1 MLNRFGIY
9 FKLLINL
16 KIMKTLL
23 RSFSPTFKLF
33 GFFPG
38 ILFNAIIGLPFYI
51 HDYIKF
57 KRQMGNDSKF
67 IFGKN
72 FPILSER
79 FSECGT
85 MSGHYFHQD
94 LLVAKKIFYN
104 NPKLHV
110 DIGSRTDGFVA
121 HLAVFRKVEVFDI
134 RDQRS
139 NVENIVFKKAD
150 LMQLPENLIDYCD
163 SISAL
168 HSIEHFGLGRYG
180 DVIDYNG
187 YLKAIENIYSMLKR
201 NGKFYFS
208 VPIGS
213 QRIEF
218 NAHRVF
224 SLKYLM
230 DLFKNNFYINSFSY
244 VDDRGD
250 LYKNIEL
257 SENDIVENLKCNFG
271 CGIFEMTK
279 I

>member
-1 MLNRFGIY
+1 
-9 FKLLINL
+9 
-16 KIMKTLL
+16 MKTFLI
-23 RSFSPTFKLF
+23 SFSPTFKLF

-38 ILFNAIIGLPFYI
+38 ILFHAIIGLPFYF

-57 KRQMGNDSKF
+57 KKQMGNDSKF

-72 FPILSER
+72 FPILIER
-79 FSECGT
+79 FFECGT

-94 LLVAKKIFYN
+94 LLVAKKIFNN
-104 NPKLHV
+104 NPELHV

-121 HLAVFRKVEVFDI
+121 YLAVFRKVEVFDI
-134 RDQRS
+134 RDQSS
-139 NVENIVFKKAD
+139 NVDNIVFKKAD
-150 LMQLPENLIDYCD
+150 LMQLPKNMIDYCD
-163 SISAL
+163 SISDL

-180 DVIDYNG
+180 DDIDYNG

-224 SLKYLM
+224 GIKGTVGASNKVGSCVAVN
-230 DLFKNNFYINSFSY
+230 FKS
-244 VDDRGD
+244 G
-250 LYKNIEL
+250 
-257 SENDIVENLKCNFG
+257 
-271 CGIFEMTK
+271 
-279 I
+279 